1 VLDQKTTSGGL
12 RLRVGLSLNYPAL
25 GLVMDLLDR
34 IEALEA
40 ALRATGA
47 RLPARRSCRGS
58 PRSLDLEVTDEPA

>member
-1 VLDQKTTSGGL
+1 M
-12 RLRVGLSLNYPAL
+12 SLNYPAL

-40 ALRATGA
+40 ALRATGV